1 MKCPSEAIE
10 NVIRDRDEIDCEE
23 DGEGDRQE
31 RVSGGED
38 ARGATGMLKHRDAMI
53 FANYQ

>member
-31 RVSGGED
+31 RVSGRED

-53 FANYQ
+53 FTN